1 MCTAGPLPAPDP
13 RGDRKQADLYLPEE
27 MLAEPG
33 ELPEVDRRAREG
45 QWGEGACPPTPL
57 PGPAQLWLPE
67 MSLFT
72 ARRQDF
78 LLLEKRA
85 FLQGPRGTGEG
96 AGERAGQRKSQ

>member
-1 MCTAGPLPAPDP
+1 MCTAGAWPAPDP
-13 RGDRKQADLYLPEE
+13 RVDGKQAEDLYQPQKV
-27 MLAEPG
+27 LAEPG
-33 ELPEVDRRAREG
+33 ELAEADRGAREG

-57 PGPAQLWLPE
+57 PRPAQLWLPE

-96 AGERAGQRKSQ
+96 EGERAGQH